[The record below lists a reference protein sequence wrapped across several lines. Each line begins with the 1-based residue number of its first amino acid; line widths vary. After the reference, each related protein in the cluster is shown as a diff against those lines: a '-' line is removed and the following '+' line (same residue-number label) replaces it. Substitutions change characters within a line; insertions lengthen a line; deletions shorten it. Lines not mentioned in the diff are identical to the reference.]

1 MQARN
6 ERRGEECVML
16 DLLPLVMVMAQ
27 EGKLE
32 EEMQFSKRLQR
43 IQRAREQTVEQ
54 VYQTDEEVLGALGP

>member
-1 MQARN
+1 
-6 ERRGEECVML
+6 ML